1 MKQPLFILG
10 PSPAF
15 RLALVVVLSLVLMTV
30 DHRHHHL
37 QDVRSWLS
45 SAVYP
50 IQYAADLPVRLSA
63 WAGEQFSTHQS
74 LVAHNRALQEENLLL
89 RSRMLRFEAL
99 EAENARL
106 RELLDTAE
114 RLQEQVVIAQ
124 LLSVDLD
131 PFRQQV
137 VLDKGSRHQV
147 YPGQPLINAAGVV
160 GQILEVHAFNSVALL
175 ISDPSHALPVQVN
188 RTGLRTLAVGTGN
201 PERLDLRFIPPS
213 EDIRRGD
220 IISTSGLGGRFPADY
235 PVAQVTR
242 VERPPGESFARVEAR
257 PLARLD
263 RSREVLLLWPAQ
275 PDQDP
280 DTPSDL
286 APPEPTE
293 PPPADDADDPDVDE
307 VIHG

>member
-1 MKQPLFILG
+1 M
-10 PSPAF
+10 
-15 RLALVVVLSLVLMTV
+15 VVLSLVLMTV

-37 QDVRSWLS
+37 QEVRSWLS

-50 IQYAADLPVRLSA
+50 IQYVADLPVRLSA
-63 WAGEQFSTHQS
+63 WTGEQFSTHQS
-74 LVAHNRALQEENLLL
+74 LVAQNRALQEENLLL

-99 EAENARL
+99 ESENTRL
-106 RELLDTAE
+106 RELLDTAK
-114 RLQEQVVIAQ
+114 RLREQVVIAQ

-147 YPGQPLINAAGVV
+147 YAGQPLINAAGVV
-160 GQILEVHAFNSVALL
+160 GQVLEVHPLNSVALL

-188 RTGLRTLAVGTGN
+188 RTGLRTLAMGTGN

-242 VERPPGESFARVEAR
+242 VERPSGESFAQVEAR

-280 DTPSDL
+280 NTPAEL
-286 APPEPTE
+286 APPEDTE
-293 PPPADDADDPDVDE
+293 PPPEETGEPDTDE